1 MGLIAAEAYAIDGV
15 RPGRV
20 VTARSIED
28 VAATLGQAN
37 ARGEGVVPVGGAT
50 RLGVGN
56 APGRFDVALD
66 VSALAGV
73 VEHEPGDLTA
83 TVRAG
88 TTLAALRAHLA
99 RHGQMWPVEVGLP
112 ERATVGGV
120 LAGAAAG
127 PSRLAYF
134 HPRDWV
140 VGVRAALGDG
150 TLTKA
155 GGKVVKN
162 VTAYDLTRFYAG
174 SYGTLCVL
182 VEASLKLWPLPEAER
197 TLVARFPSRDAGRD
211 ALAALRRDRVALD
224 AAALLDGG
232 APRLALQGG
241 ERCVVAVRLRGTHR
255 AVERLVAQ
263 VAPALAA
270 GLVDDAPPGVWEEIA
285 AVPHRAAVALR
296 LTAPASRMSE
306 LLRRAGPGALHY
318 HGTGIAFLVRDEADA
333 GWVRELRAEAEA
345 VEGSLVI
352 ERAPAAL
359 KAGIDAWGAPALPV
373 DLARR
378 IKDALDP
385 RGVLSPGRFAGG
397 I

>member
-1 MGLIAAEAYAIDGV
+1 MTVTDVATYAIDELAP
-15 RPGRV
+15 RRV
-20 VTARSIED
+20 ASARSIAEV
-28 VAATLGQAN
+28 VAVLHEAN
-37 ARGEGVVPVGGAT
+37 ESGEAVVPVGGAT
-50 RLGVGN
+50 RLAVGN
-56 APGRFDVALD
+56 APRRYDVALD
-66 VSALAGV
+66 VSALAGI

-88 TTLAALRAHLA
+88 TTLASLGAHLA

-127 PSRLAYF
+127 PSRLVYF

-140 VGVRAALGDG
+140 VGVGAVLGDG

-162 VTAYDLTRFYAG
+162 VTGYDLTRFYAG

-197 TLVARFPSRDAGRD
+197 TLLAPCARLEDGV
-211 ALAALRRDRVALD
+211 AALDELRRERVALD
-224 AAALLDGG
+224 AAALLDRDAGMVAG
-232 APRLALQGG
+232 LSDAP
-241 ERCVVAVRLRGTHR
+241 CHVAVRLRGTRR
-255 AVERLVAQ
+255 AVDRLAEQ
-263 VAPALAA
+263 LARALPATAEAPATPW
-270 GLVDDAPPGVWEEIA
+270 GEIA
-285 AVPHRAAVALR
+285 AAPQRASVVLR
-296 LTAPASRMSE
+296 LTAPQGRIAP
-306 LLRRAGPGALHY
+306 LLRRAGPGVLYY
-318 HGTGIAFLVRDEADA
+318 HGTGIAFLLRDAVTA
-333 GWVRELRAEAEA
+333 AWVRERRAEAEA
-345 VEGSLVI
+345 AEGSLVV

-359 KAGIDAWGAPALPV
+359 KAEVDAWGAPALPL

-397 I
+397 L